1 LKFGAILQAC
11 RERAGL
17 TQEQLALMLHRS
29 RSSISRLEGDK
40 KTLDAETLLKWTEL
54 TNAREVAVSFFFGM
68 DGLSILQNLMQVT
81 NIGG

>member
-17 TQEQLALMLHRS
+17 TQEQLALKLHRS

-68 DGLSILQNLMQVT
+68 DGMTILQNLMQVT